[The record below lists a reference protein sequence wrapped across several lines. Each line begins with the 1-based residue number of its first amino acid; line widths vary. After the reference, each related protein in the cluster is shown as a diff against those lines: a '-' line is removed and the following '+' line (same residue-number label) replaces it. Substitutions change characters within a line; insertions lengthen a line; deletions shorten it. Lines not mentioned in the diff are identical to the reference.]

1 MNVAWARYVEDS
13 PSRRRRPDGLRCGDP
28 NPLHRRPRDQH
39 IRQRQV
45 QEVLLMINAVI
56 KHRQGLYA
64 DQHMQVDQI
73 STTYVSGEVVLHARG
88 RKPLLVNLDFYEVV
102 LRA

>member
-1 MNVAWARYVEDS
+1 
-13 PSRRRRPDGLRCGDP
+13 
-28 NPLHRRPRDQH
+28 
-39 IRQRQV
+39 
-45 QEVLLMINAVI
+45 MINAVI